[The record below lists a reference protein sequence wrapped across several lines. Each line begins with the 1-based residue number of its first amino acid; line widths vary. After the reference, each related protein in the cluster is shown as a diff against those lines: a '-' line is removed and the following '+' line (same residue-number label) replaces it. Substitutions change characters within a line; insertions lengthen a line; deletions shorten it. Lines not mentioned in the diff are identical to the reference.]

1 MPRTVTITVEQ
12 IFTILSDRIS
22 LNILKAAYS
31 GLRASLTYYNY
42 ISGRLSKKQ
51 FYVRLKR
58 LREAGLIEK
67 QDGSF
72 YRTTTL
78 GSLVYNSH
86 IKTLEEALANY
97 WQLKAIDIVKAR
109 KDFPPEQK
117 EMVIEE
123 IIKGSNLKSI
133 VNSTHLSGFT
143 IVKDF
148 NCLIME
154 VIKLLD
160 NAQRE
165 IYFVS
170 RYHDPHVAKKMF
182 DIFSKGVIIHILDC
196 NPEQISLENRI
207 NAVIRTPPNKDTF
220 ELVSNMI
227 KSPRFD
233 LKRIVAAAND
243 SGSSTI
249 PLASFLVIDG
259 KQVIYETISYSNP
272 EQFSIALAHY
282 DDTYLAQQFINYFK
296 LLSVKAI
303 TPKLLEISRTSK

>member
-1 MPRTVTITVEQ
+1 MPKTVTTITPEQ
-12 IFTILSDRIS
+12 IFTILADRIS

-31 GLRASLTYYNY
+31 GLRASLTNYNY

-67 QDGSF
+67 QDDSF

-78 GSLVYNSH
+78 GSLVYHSH

-97 WQLKAIDIVKAR
+97 WQLKAIDIVKSR
-109 KDFPPEQK
+109 KDFPSKEK

-123 IIKGSNLKSI
+123 IIKGSNLKNM

-154 VIKLLD
+154 VIKLLN

-165 IYFVS
+165 VYFVS

-182 DIFSKGVIIHILDC
+182 ETFSKGVTMHILDC
-196 NPEQISLENRI
+196 NPEQVSLENRI
-207 NAVIRTPPNKDTF
+207 NAVIRTPPSKDTF

-227 KSPRFD
+227 RSPRFD
-233 LKRIVAAAND
+233 LKRIEGAAND
-243 SGSSTI
+243 SSSI
-249 PLASFLVIDG
+249 PPASFLVIDAR
-259 KQVIYETISYSNP
+259 QVIYETINYSNP
-272 EQFSIALAHY
+272 EQFALALAHY
-282 DDTYLAQQFINYFK
+282 NDTYLAQQFINYFK
-296 LLSVKAI
+296 LLYAKAI
-303 TPKLLEISRTSK
+303 TPKLLEISRTDK